1 VEATNMG
8 EIKTMATTFL
18 DKTNVALLFEG
29 KNCHLGKIFKLRVHS
44 IIEGIF
50 MSVVEIDER
59 GRMTVPKKLGL
70 RKSRAIIIPAGSFFV
85 TIPLPKA
92 PQKEAEKWLDTSK
105 EHKELKS
112 LAEKAASEDA
122 VNRAKRRHQL

>member
-1 VEATNMG
+1 
-8 EIKTMATTFL
+8 
-18 DKTNVALLFEG
+18 
-29 KNCHLGKIFKLRVHS
+29 
-44 IIEGIF
+44 

-85 TIPLPKA
+85 TIPLPKD
-92 PQKEAEKWLDTSK
+92 PKEEAEKWLSTSK
-105 EHKELKS
+105 EHRELKN
-112 LAEKAASEDA
+112 LAEEAATQDA